1 MRFVCLAVVLC
12 FGVVVLAS
20 ERTIRIYA
28 IRARK
33 VEKKKAALDPSLQ
46 RLEKVLR
53 LTGYNSFELLES
65 RSIRAEKGRSA
76 TLSVGE
82 ANLKIECSV
91 ESSEKRIR
99 VRLTITQIEGE
110 ERTVVLDA
118 LYVLKEKPLLV
129 EGVRLK
135 RGRLIVVIALGK

>member
-1 MRFVCLAVVLC
+1 MRFFCLAVVLC

-20 ERTIRIYA
+20 ERTIRVYA
-28 IRARK
+28 IRAQK
-33 VEKKKAALDPSLQ
+33 VEKEKAALDPSLEM
-46 RLEKVLR
+46 LEKVLR
-53 LTGYNSFELLES
+53 LTGYNSFELLGA

-76 TLSVGE
+76 ALSVGE

-91 ESSEKRIR
+91 ESSEERIR
-99 VRLTITQIEGE
+99 VRLTITQVEGE
-110 ERTVVLDA
+110 EKSVVLDA